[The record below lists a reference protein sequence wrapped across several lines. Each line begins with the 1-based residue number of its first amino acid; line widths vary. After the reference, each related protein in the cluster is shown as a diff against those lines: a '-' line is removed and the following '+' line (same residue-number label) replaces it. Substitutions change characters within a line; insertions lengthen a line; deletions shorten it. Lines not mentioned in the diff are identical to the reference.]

1 MSMSSVVS
9 GLCHQVDRK
18 QHDEPQFPIVNPA
31 RKMKNLIK
39 IMMKTQQ
46 CKLRDVKCNFDTEK
60 LEIAHKFLITRRL
73 KRKINKPSFYC

>member
-39 IMMKTQQ
+39 IMLKNQRSESRESHNLIATRKT
-46 CKLRDVKCNFDTEK
+46 
-60 LEIAHKFLITRRL
+60 
-73 KRKINKPSFYC
+73 